1 MPTRSR
7 SPQPYRWVQGEGGG
21 LQQMEDTS
29 FVGAEMLVDARRRW
43 VERQWS
49 TAHWTSKIRHPLTCQ
64 VHVTHNLAQLKGT
77 DCIFCVTCM
86 EMTRQSVRRA
96 LIAPC
101 PQAPHTLTAYKLRA
115 LRRLQRGEFPYR
127 QAQGNGAVGFNR
139 DDHRLVH
146 EPNPIQEYRL
156 ANGFD

>member
-1 MPTRSR
+1 
-7 SPQPYRWVQGEGGG
+7 
-21 LQQMEDTS
+21 MEDTS

-49 TAHWTSKIRHPLTCQ
+49 TAWTSKIRHPLSCQ